1 MELYYR
7 FSSIHLDQFAVFED
21 AFRVGDEMSLS
32 NNLNFKFDE
41 KSSHLTCCFGVQV
54 SMNPGDTVLK
64 ADVSCGFDLR
74 DDSLASLTK
83 DDTIVFPGE
92 MLGHVA
98 SLSYSTLRGIVYS
111 KLEGTRLHGL
121 VLPLQNIYPN
131 ITQPY
136 IYRKQ
141 VEPENLI

>member
-7 FSSIHLDQFAVFED
+7 FSSIRLDQFAIFED
-21 AFRVGDEMSLS
+21 AFRVEGEKSLS
-32 NNLNFKFDE
+32 NNLNFQFDE
-41 KSSHLTCCFGVQV
+41 RSRQLICRFGVQV
-54 SMNPGDTVLK
+54 AMNPGDMVLK
-64 ADVSCGFDLR
+64 ADVSCGFELR

-83 DDTIVFPGE
+83 GDAIVFPAE

-111 KLEGTRLHGL
+111 KLEGTKLHDL

-131 ITQPY
+131 ITQPFT
-136 IYRKQ
+136 YRK
-141 VEPENLI
+141 